1 MFGVGLVWLSPLS
14 GSERKSKRL
23 QNAGEGFLV
32 AVLFVKMNVR
42 GTLFRF
48 LA

>member
-1 MFGVGLVWLSPLS
+1 MFGVGFVWLPPLS

-23 QNAGEGFLV
+23 QNAGAGFLV
-32 AVLFVKMNVR
+32 VVLFVKMNVR

>member
-1 MFGVGLVWLSPLS
+1 MFGVGLVWLPPLS
-14 GSERKSKRL
+14 GSERKSKR
-23 QNAGEGFLV
+23 FLV